1 VHAILA
7 QVEEAE
13 VDVSVS
19 IGPSFSNVMNTTVA
33 QVVYLVGG
41 FSASP
46 YLVSRLKERLS
57 EHGITVH
64 IPDGQT

>member
-1 VHAILA
+1 
-7 QVEEAE
+7 
-13 VDVSVS
+13 
-19 IGPSFSNVMNTTVA
+19 MNTTVA
-33 QVVYLVGG
+33 QAVYLFGG
-41 FSASP
+41 FSGSP